1 MYKSIILPLAKEDI
15 TNAALWY
22 EEKQTGLGKRF
33 TQQVREKVYFI
44 KENPKAC
51 NIRYDNVRTAVL
63 NMFPFMLHYIV
74 DENNKTVVISA
85 LLHTSR
91 NPDLWKKRENK

>member
-15 TNAALWY
+15 TNADLWY
-22 EEKQTGLGKRF
+22 EEKQIGLGKRF

-51 NIRYDNVRTAVL
+51 YIRYDNVRTAVL

-74 DENNKTVVISA
+74 DENNKTLVISA

-91 NPDLWKKRENK
+91 NPDLWKKRGEK

>member
-1 MYKSIILPLAKEDI
+1 MYKSVILPLAKEDI
-15 TNAALWY
+15 TNADLWY
-22 EEKQTGLGKRF
+22 EEKQIGLGKRF

-51 NIRYDNVRTAVL
+51 YIRYDNVRTAVL

-74 DENNKTVVISA
+74 DENNKTLVISA

-91 NPDLWKKRENK
+91 NPDLWKKRGEK